1 MQASKQNFRDSEMGA
16 AVSSNSAAY
25 RLVWVLVDAYQ
36 DRRGRGCLTSIL
48 GARARHAARLSG
60 VLINRD
66 KIQGDSGGRVPGL
79 S

>member
-1 MQASKQNFRDSEMGA
+1 MLNEHLERAGHA
-16 AVSSNSAAY
+16 AV
-25 RLVWVLVDAYQ
+25 
-36 DRRGRGCLTSIL
+36 
-48 GARARHAARLSG
+48 RLSA